1 MGSIKDQFT
10 KKSGD
15 AVPLLHGS
23 DLGKNEA
30 SVVIKVKD
38 LREAPDN
45 FQSIAIIDLDGDVK
59 GKGAWAVNKT
69 NMRALMEK
77 YGIDEDAEF
86 ASVAA
91 KLRGK
96 KITLSK
102 VMVNDPKQKKM
113 VPSLFIS

>member
-1 MGSIKDQFT
+1 MASLKEQFN

-23 DLGKNEA
+23 DLPAKSS
-30 SVVIKVKD
+30 SVTIKVKD
-38 LREAPDN
+38 VREAPDN
-45 FQSIAIIDLDGDVK
+45 FASIAIIDLDGDVF

-69 NMRALMEK
+69 NMRALIEK
-77 YGIDEDAEF
+77 FGFDMDDEF
-86 ASVAA
+86 SFIAS

-96 KITLSK
+96 KLTLSK

>member
-1 MGSIKDQFT
+1 MASLKEQFA

-23 DLGKNEA
+23 DLPAKVS
-30 SVVIKVKD
+30 SVMIKVKD

-45 FQSIAIIDLDGDVK
+45 FASIGIIDLDGEIF

-77 YGIDEDAEF
+77 FGFDDDMEF
-86 ASVAA
+86 SAVAS
-91 KLRGK
+91 KIRGK
-96 KITLSK
+96 KLTLSK

>member
-1 MGSIKDQFT
+1 MGSILDQF
-10 KKSGD
+10 KKKAGD

-23 DLGKNEA
+23 DLPAKVS

-38 LREAPDN
+38 VREAPDN
-45 FQSIAIIDLDGDVK
+45 FASIAIIDLDGEVY

-69 NMRALMEK
+69 NMRAIMEK

-86 ASVAA
+86 SAVAS
-91 KLRGK
+91 KFRGK
-96 KITLSK
+96 KLTLSK

>member
-1 MGSIKDQFT
+1 MGTLKEQFT
-10 KKSGD
+10 KKAGD
-15 AVPLLHGS
+15 ATPLLHGS
-23 DLGKNEA
+23 DLPAKIS
-30 SVVIKVKD
+30 SVNVKVKD

-45 FQSIAIIDLDGDVK
+45 FASIAIMDFEGEVY

-69 NMRALMEK
+69 NMRAIVEK
-77 YGIDEDAEF
+77 FNFDMDDDFSDI
-86 ASVAA
+86 AA

-96 KITLSK
+96 KLTLSK